1 MKNKGVTFN
10 LRLIAFFIL
19 LAVHDTSFAQLKKQ
33 MRRAAHETEKGNL
46 NKSHD
51 IYLAA
56 LAKDK
61 DNYKLNV
68 SLGIV
73 LSEFMYRPKEAI
85 PYLENAYLHSPK
97 DTLADLI
104 YSLGKC
110 YLQVDRY
117 DEAMTFFN
125 KLKNSKALID
135 DDILYHRDLKKYK
148 EDCKNALNKNFQS
161 IKHTSGY
168 VVNLG
173 PKINTD
179 MPEYVPVITS
189 KKDLIF
195 TSKRKDTKNEKIN
208 EYDGKY
214 YESMYK
220 ARMGEGSFESPR
232 RYTIPDLL
240 NKSNFSSHH
249 ESVISASPDG
259 KILFVY
265 RDNKIFEVDIDN
277 LPLKSPDKLSKTI
290 NFTSYHNHAYLSKDG
305 KSLFF
310 TSEGESGLG
319 GIDIYRAEKTIDNT
333 WGAPQNLGA
342 PINTEYDEEA
352 PFLSEDGKTLY
363 FASKGHPGYGNY
375 DIYKSNLKD
384 GKWAEPENL
393 GQPVNS
399 TADDIFLVMDSTQE
413 IGYFSSSRE
422 GGYGDMDLY
431 RVNFLKNFN
440 KECITTNDN
449 TIKFVVS
456 KFSDTTGTV
465 SAILPEYFK
474 IQGYEW
480 KINNK
485 QIDSTTS
492 TIAFNFDSAGTYP
505 IEVKII
511 SACDSCLQ
519 PMVACGSTSITIN
532 ITKVQL
538 PDLTNTHGE
547 LSKEQ
552 VESLGFDLSPIHFNF
567 DKTTLRND
575 ASAIIAKN
583 LEILNSHPELNIALV
598 GHTDSRGSDEYNNLL
613 SHQRAEQ
620 TQKYLI
626 SQGLS
631 PTRIIEIIGKGE
643 SALLNECRN
652 RVVCDNTQHEKNR
665 RVEFVVFK
673 K

>member
-104 YSLGKC
+104 YALGKC

-161 IKHTSGY
+161 IKHTGY

-220 ARMGEGSFESPR
+220 ARMGEGGFESPR

-583 LEILNSHPELNIALV
+583 LEILNAHPELNIALV